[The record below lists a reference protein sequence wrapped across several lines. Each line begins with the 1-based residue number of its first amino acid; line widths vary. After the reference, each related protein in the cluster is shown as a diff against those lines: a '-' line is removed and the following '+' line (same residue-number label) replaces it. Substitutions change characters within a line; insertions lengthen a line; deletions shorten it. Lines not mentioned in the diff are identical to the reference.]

1 MRQKMNPRLAK
12 ALLLV
17 LTIPAAANAQTP
29 DSVTA
34 DPFARLRAELDRAI
48 TRHLAEAAAVP
59 PFRQPA
65 ASRNIL
71 AASATGQAPDNN
83 QDDFANRS
91 PLRIPLS
98 AVAAVQRR
106 LLALGVDA
114 ARIFAEEGLPVE
126 LIVVAAVESNFDPLA
141 LSPKGARGLWQ
152 LMPATARRFGLRVD
166 ARADERTDP
175 ARSTRVAARYLREL
189 FNRFGDWQLAL
200 AAYNAGE
207 ARIEAALQQ
216 HGAKSFGEL
225 ASRRALPEETIQYVP
240 AILHRG
246 P

>member
-1 MRQKMNPRLAK
+1 MNSGPAK
-12 ALLLV
+12 AILLLV
-17 LTIPAAANAQTP
+17 LTAAAAHAQAT
-29 DSVTA
+29 DAATA
-34 DPFARLRAELDRAI
+34 EPFARLHAELDRAI
-48 TRHLAEAAAVP
+48 TRHLAEAAAFAP
-59 PFRQPA
+59 SRPPA
-65 ASRNIL
+65 AGHSAP
-71 AASATGQAPDNN
+71 AATAAGRAPDNN
-83 QDDFANRS
+83 RDAFTNRS
-91 PLRIPLS
+91 SLRIPLS
-98 AVAAVQRR
+98 AVAAAQRR

-152 LMPATARRFGLRVD
+152 LMPATAQRFGLRVD
-166 ARADERTDP
+166 RLADERTDP

-207 ARIEAALQQ
+207 ARIEAALQR

-225 ASRRALPEETIQYVP
+225 ASRRALPEETMQYVP